1 MLHRAQILRYL
12 RLRYLGW
19 AALALAFAASVF
31 TLYLDTRVRSEFEG
45 RAFGLPARISARP
58 LGLHV
63 GLRIAQPDVEQELRD
78 LGYPDVAREGESGWF
93 ARSGNELEIALRPFV
108 FWDGPQPAK
117 RLRVAFDGGAVTAL
131 RDAGGAELPLVR
143 LEPLPIGGIYP
154 ANNEDRVL
162 VRLAE
167 VPQHF
172 VQALIATEDRQF
184 YSHKGFDPRA
194 LVRAALSLAS
204 DKVQGGSTLTQ
215 QLVKNFFLTPER
227 TLQRKLTE
235 LIMAVLLEL
244 HYDKTEILETYL
256 NEIYFGQDRDRAIHG
271 VGLAAQFYF
280 GKEVQ
285 HLTLAESALLVG
297 LVKGPAYYD
306 PYRHPQRALERR
318 NLVLRETREHGSI
331 TLEQYAA
338 ARATE
343 LGVTRKPAMG
353 TSPYPA
359 FLRLVHRQ
367 MRRDYDEADL
377 RSEGLRIFTTL
388 DPRVQRAAESALIR
402 RLAQFDKEHRFG
414 EPGLEGAVV
423 VTDPQSGEVQALVG
437 GRDVRYQGY
446 NRAIDAARPV
456 GSLLKPAIYLTAL
469 SEPSRY
475 TLLTP
480 IDDGPF
486 VWKSR
491 GAPDWEPANYDRK
504 FHGAVPLRVALAQSY
519 NVATARLGTEL
530 GVERVLANV
539 RRLGVAREGQPFA
552 SALLGATDL
561 SPLEVAQM
569 YQTIASGGWRAPLRS
584 IREVTTQEGRPLQR
598 YPLAVE
604 QAFAPE
610 PMYLLTAAMQ
620 DVVREG
626 TAQGLKNCLPPELA
640 VAGKTG
646 TTDEQRDAWF
656 AGFTGD
662 RLGVVWI
669 GYDDNRAARLTGA
682 GAAVPGP
689 APTPAPEPDLPPVQI
704 PEAVPAPVP
713 GPAPAPA
720 ARTENVAI
728 AGLMD
733 TARADAAAGRLANA
747 AATLERALRIE
758 PRNPR
763 LWHELARVRLKQGQY
778 AQAESVAARSNSGAG
793 SDNALRAENWRLIA
807 EARTARG
814 DAEGART
821 ALDAAERIGR

>member
-1 MLHRAQILRYL
+1 MFDRAKFWRTLRFAL
-12 RLRYLGW
+12 LT
-19 AALALAFAASVF
+19 AALLAAGF
-31 TLYLDTRVRSEFEG
+31 TLYLDFRVRSEFEG
-45 RAFGLPARISARP
+45 RRFALPARIYARP
-58 LGLHV
+58 LELHA
-63 GLRIAQPDVEQELRD
+63 GRRIAQIDVTRELQEA
-78 LGYPDVAREGESGWF
+78 GYREGAREGESGWF
-93 ARSGNELEIALRPFV
+93 LRDNDWLEVAVRPFV
-108 FWDGPQPAK
+108 FWDGPQGPK
-117 RLRVAFDGGAVTAL
+117 RVRVAFDGGAVKAVQDAEG
-131 RDAGGAELPLVR
+131 RDLPLVR

-162 VRLAE
+162 VRLSE

-235 LIMAVLLEL
+235 VIMAVLLEL

-256 NEIYFGQDRDRAIHG
+256 NEIYFGEDRDRAIHG
-271 VGLAAQFYF
+271 IGLAAQFYF

-285 HLTLAESALLVG
+285 HLTLAEAALLVG
-297 LVKGPAYYD
+297 MVKGPAYYD

-318 NLVLRETREHGSI
+318 NLVLRETREQGSI

-338 ARATE
+338 ARTTE

-402 RLAQFDKEHRFG
+402 RLAQFDKERRFG

-437 GRDVRYQGY
+437 GRDVRYRGY

-539 RRLGVAREGQPFA
+539 RRLGVERPLNPFA
-552 SALLGATDL
+552 STLLGAAEM

-569 YQTIASGGWRAPLRS
+569 YQTIASGGFRTPLRA
-584 IREVTTQEGRPLQR
+584 IREVTTQEGRPLKR
-598 YPLAVE
+598 YP
-604 QAFAPE
+604 
-610 PMYLLTAAMQ
+610 
-620 DVVREG
+620 
-626 TAQGLKNCLPPELA
+626 
-640 VAGKTG
+640 
-646 TTDEQRDAWF
+646 
-656 AGFTGD
+656 
-662 RLGVVWI
+662 I
-669 GYDDNRAARLTGA
+669 
-682 GAAVPGP
+682 
-689 APTPAPEPDLPPVQI
+689 
-704 PEAVPAPVP
+704 
-713 GPAPAPA
+713 
-720 ARTENVAI
+720 
-728 AGLMD
+728 
-733 TARADAAAGRLANA
+733 
-747 AATLERALRIE
+747 
-758 PRNPR
+758 
-763 LWHELARVRLKQGQY
+763 
-778 AQAESVAARSNSGAG
+778 
-793 SDNALRAENWRLIA
+793 
-807 EARTARG
+807 
-814 DAEGART
+814 
-821 ALDAAERIGR
+821 